1 MKPIKQNLE
10 GRIKNLVSSFR
21 MQKKA
26 KRFLSSFGQ
35 IVSLFF
41 YFNFKEIFMKE
52 LNQFELE
59 NVAGGDDF
67 ARRVGHAV
75 GDFFQSIWG

>member
-10 GRIKNLVSSFR
+10 GRIKNFCFFFPNVEESKEISF
-21 MQKKA
+21 
-26 KRFLSSFGQ
+26 FFWLDSFA
-35 IVSLFF
+35 I
-41 YFNFKEIFMKE
+41 YFNFKEIVMKE
-52 LNQFELE
+52 LNQFELK

>member
-1 MKPIKQNLE
+1 
-10 GRIKNLVSSFR
+10 
-21 MQKKA
+21 
-26 KRFLSSFGQ
+26 
-35 IVSLFF
+35 
-41 YFNFKEIFMKE
+41 MKE
-52 LNQFELE
+52 LNQFELK